1 MTWDKRPRVAPSDV
15 KRGGSGGMKLAVFG
29 ASGRTGRPLVEQALA
44 RGHEVKALVRDP
56 SKLSMSRDGLTVIR
70 GDVLDGAKVE
80 ETVAGTDAVL
90 SVLGQTKTSPKDLQT
105 RGTQNIVSAMERH
118 GVRRLVSLTGA
129 GVRDPRDRPKLVDRA
144 IVFLLKRLQLALLE
158 DGVRHADAIKESNL
172 EWVIVRGPR
181 LTEGPRKGEY
191 RLGMIGK
198 NSGTQISRAD
208 LADFMLRQTT
218 DDAYLRQMPV
228 VSY

>member
-1 MTWDKRPRVAPSDV
+1 MRV
-15 KRGGSGGMKLAVFG
+15 AVFG
-29 ASGRTGRPLVEQALA
+29 ASGRTGRPLAEQALA
-44 RGHEVKALVRDP
+44 AGHEVRALVRDP
-56 SKLSMSRDGLTVIR
+56 LKLQIGHGRLVVIR
-70 GDVLDGAKVE
+70 GNVLDTAKVD

-90 SVLGQTKTSPKDLQT
+90 SVLGQTKTSPKDVQT
-105 RGTQNIVSAMERH
+105 RGTENIVAAMQKH

-129 GVRDPRDRPKLVDRA
+129 GVRDPRDEPKLVDRA
-144 IVFLLKRLQLALLE
+144 ITYLLKRLQPDVLE
-158 DGVRHADAIKESNL
+158 DGVRHAEAIKASGL

-191 RLGMIGK
+191 RVGMVGK

-208 LADFMLRQTT
+208 LAEFMLGQLTT
-218 DDAYLRQMPV
+218 DAHLRQMPV

>member
-1 MTWDKRPRVAPSDV
+1 MRV
-15 KRGGSGGMKLAVFG
+15 AVFG

-44 RGHEVKALVRDP
+44 RGYEVRALVREP
-56 SKLSMSRDGLTVIR
+56 ANLRLGHERLVVIQ
-70 GDVLDGAKVE
+70 GDVLNSAKVE

-90 SVLGQTKTSPKDLQT
+90 SVLGQTKTSPRDVQT
-105 RGTQNIVSAMERH
+105 RGTENITAAMGKH

-129 GVRDPRDRPKLVDRA
+129 GVRDPRDKPKLVDRV
-144 IVFLLKRLQLALLE
+144 ITFLLERLQPDILA
-158 DGVRHADAIKESNL
+158 DGVSHAEAIKASGL

-181 LTEGPRKGEY
+181 LTEGSKKDEY
-191 RLGMIGK
+191 RVGMVGK

-208 LADFMLRQTT
+208 LAEFMLDQLTT
-218 DDAYLRQMPV
+218 DANLRQMPV